1 VRITSGGPSL
11 WRRRPIVTWTVFVNG
26 SAGLLPALRG
36 CRADRGAAE
45 RVTAGACAARGVT
58 CVGVPTWSWLA
69 IALGV
74 TLLLY
79 ASLVAVL
86 ALAGRRGDAL
96 AVARFVPDCVVL
108 FTRLLGDPRLTRWR
122 KALLLV
128 VLAYLASPIDLV
140 PDFLPVVGQ
149 LDDAII
155 VVLVL
160 RTLLRGGGPSL
171 LRELWPGPE
180 ASRRVVERAAY
191 GT

>member
-1 VRITSGGPSL
+1 MPV
-11 WRRRPIVTWTVFVNG
+11 
-26 SAGLLPALRG
+26 
-36 CRADRGAAE
+36 
-45 RVTAGACAARGVT
+45 
-58 CVGVPTWSWLA
+58 WSWLT
-69 IALGV
+69 IAVGV

-79 ASLVAVL
+79 AALVAVL

-108 FTRLLGDPRLTRWR
+108 FTRLLGDPRVARWR

-140 PDFLPVVGQ
+140 PDFLPVIGQ

-160 RTLLRGGGPSL
+160 RALLRAGGSPL
-171 LRELWPGPE
+171 LHELWPGPE
-180 ASRRVVERAAY
+180 ASRRLIQRAVY